1 MNMKIPLALI
11 SSLVLAFGKPIYA
24 VQNDIGTIRGRV
36 FDRTSDTELP
46 FATLQLVKSDS
57 VIATAQTD
65 TSGLFDFQKLSPGRY
80 DLKATY

>member
-11 SSLVLAFGKPIYA
+11 SSLVLASGMPIYA

-65 TSGLFDFQKLSPGRY
+65 TLGLFDFQKLSPGR
-80 DLKATY
+80 

>member
-1 MNMKIPLALI
+1 MNKNIHLALAFI
-11 SSLVLAFGKPIYA
+11 LVCGITAQGVKS
-24 VQNDIGTIRGRV
+24 DIGVIRGRV

-65 TSGLFDFQKLSPGRY
+65 TLGLF
-80 DLKATY
+80 